1 MEGVVDSMKDLF
13 ERAGWTFVQAF
24 LALFVIGDMG
34 TWEVALVGGIAA
46 ALSVVKSY
54 AKDKIS

>member
-1 MEGVVDSMKDLF
+1 MDSMKDLF

-54 AKDKIS
+54 AKDRIS